1 MPNDTGNGRR
11 GLVNGT
17 CLVLVVVGLGL
28 VSNRLLDIAEAA
40 NEAGLSGGERK
51 EKAQRNN
58 EAYAETYG
66 SPKIDPVSWFSRE
79 KYDCENKAVID
90 EVKNQIACT
99 KLINCST
106 HGFANLSEVEAAGP
120 AVIKSR
126 LEVFRERET
135 ANATKRMTN
144 PTDAELRWSARLVS
158 NVASDQ
164 EKVLTSFPGMFR
176 NIKSVATDF
185 NPNISRYSCR
195 MEFQYSPAVVVP
207 IWRMKYRLD
216 AVRDQNATF
225 LATEY
230 FKKDPNSDYLAGLT
244 EAALR
249 TNGIYERAQ
258 RTTNSVATFTVQP
271 SSKEPF
277 VVEVTDTP
285 LPGE

>member
-1 MPNDTGNGRR
+1 MLDIAGAANDTGFS
-11 GLVNGT
+11 V
-17 CLVLVVVGLGL
+17 
-28 VSNRLLDIAEAA
+28 D
-40 NEAGLSGGERK
+40 ERK
-51 EKAQRNN
+51 EKAQRNS
-58 EAYAETYG
+58 ETYAETYG
-66 SPKIDPVSWFSRE
+66 SPKIDLVSWFSRE
-79 KYDCENKAVID
+79 KYDCENPAVIA

-120 AVIKSR
+120 VVIKSR
-126 LEVFRERET
+126 IEVFRERET

-144 PTDAELRWSARLVS
+144 PTDAELRWSARLVF

-164 EKVLTSFPGMFR
+164 ENVLTSFPGMFR

-195 MEFQYSPAVVVP
+195 MEFQYNPAVVIP

-249 TNGIYERAQ
+249 ANGVYERAQ
-258 RTTNSVATFTVQP
+258 RTTASVATFTVQP
-271 SSKEPF
+271 SNKAPF
-277 VVEVTDTP
+277 VVDVTDTS